1 MLWLFRLNYESSHRN
16 FSFSSNPLKEHY
28 NNLNKKQYE
37 MSVSKSGGD
46 SHPHP
51 PPTTRSESAY
61 AHLPR

>member
-51 PPTTRSESAY
+51 PPNY
-61 AHLPR
+61 KV